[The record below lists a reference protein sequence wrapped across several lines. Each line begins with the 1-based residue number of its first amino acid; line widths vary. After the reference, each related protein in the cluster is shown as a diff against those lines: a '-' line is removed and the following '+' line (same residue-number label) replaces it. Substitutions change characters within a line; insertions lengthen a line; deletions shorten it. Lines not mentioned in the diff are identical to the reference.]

1 MGWGW
6 PWARELGADTHRFSL
21 GALFTFEA
29 SNARLALGKERADS
43 RTGLSPQTLPPPPQ
57 TPLKAPPRKGH
68 WCESRKEGWRGLT
81 PGVLVGLGVHSGPY
95 RLTFRA
101 QRPSCTLRARW
112 TTGPR
117 EAGGTSNARSTL
129 SA

>member
-57 TPLKAPPRKGH
+57 TPLKAPPPPAKDTGVRAGRKG
-68 WCESRKEGWRGLT
+68 G
-81 PGVLVGLGVHSGPY
+81 GV
-95 RLTFRA
+95 
-101 QRPSCTLRARW
+101 
-112 TTGPR
+112 
-117 EAGGTSNARSTL
+117 
-129 SA
+129 